1 MNILKNILLLVTAG
15 LLFTSCEKCETCT
28 LGVIDFT
35 WSDGLSQEEI
45 DAADAT
51 YQLLGYTDAQAYY
64 DDLFSALAESAEYC
78 DDDLDVIKE
87 TGNVTVPGMYT
98 YGWECV
104 E

>member
-28 LGVIDFT
+28 LGVTDYL
-35 WSDGLSQEEI
+35 WDAGLTQEEI
-45 DAADAT
+45 DAQDAI
-51 YQLLGYTDAQAYY
+51 YQDLGYDNAQAYY
-64 DDLFSALAESAEYC
+64 DEMFSALAESAEYC
-78 DDDLDVIKE
+78 DDDLDAIKE

-98 YGWECV
+98 YGYTCV